1 MPASEQA
8 YTNASSRSANSSSE
22 TFGSWSIARIS
33 AASSALSGIISSSAG
48 AAAAARGS
56 AAAIATSFIR
66 EAMLLTRAD
75 DDDTELDHFAR
86 LVAVRLRG
94 RPFHVGH
101 RSARHRE
108 RRTFVFIT
116 EAGHVDRGVLRD
128 GLPADVRVR
137 PSHRRQRLVERYGPD
152 TIISALDAE
161 AVAVQHRRVRS
172 VLRGEIAGVDL
183 QGAVAGAHHVVPV
196 RVFVRH

>member
-66 EAMLLTRAD
+66 EATLLTRAD
-75 DDDTELDHFAR
+75 ADDTELDHFRSEEHTSELQSRENLVCR
-86 LVAVRLRG
+86 LLL
-94 RPFHVGH
+94 
-101 RSARHRE
+101 E
-108 RRTFVFIT
+108 K
-116 EAGHVDRGVLRD
+116 
-128 GLPADVRVR
+128 
-137 PSHRRQRLVERYGPD
+137 
-152 TIISALDAE
+152 
-161 AVAVQHRRVRS
+161 
-172 VLRGEIAGVDL
+172 
-183 QGAVAGAHHVVPV
+183 
-196 RVFVRH
+196 